1 MSQKAPAACPTM
13 HGPNLFL
20 NLHFICISV
29 SPKYI
34 DIFLTL
40 PPPASLSLSLSL
52 SHTHTHIHTARL
64 FLLEMPGGLGS
75 TIWSPPSAKD
85 TFASSQCSCPPA
97 TTQCMESGSKPRAG
111 APCWAE
117 QTQFFPRS
125 WGGDTEARV
134 QEWTNGVTAC
144 PDISSVLSPRF
155 SCLVASHTFP
165 LLLSGMP
172 RAWEKYQV
180 EITHNT

>member
-52 SHTHTHIHTARL
+52 THTHTHIHTARL

-172 RAWEKYQV
+172 RAWEK
-180 EITHNT
+180 